1 MGKVFVA
8 AFVFGLLYVF
18 VRGLVAEREERK
30 MFPEDYLFPDK
41 KKGGK
46 S

>member
-1 MGKVFVA
+1 MGKVF
-8 AFVFGLLYVF
+8 FGALVVVLLFVF
-18 VRGLVAEREERK
+18 VRGLVAEHEERK
-30 MFPEDYLFPDK
+30 MFPEDYPFPEK